1 MPQQTAHKRFG
12 QAEYDPSTGR
22 WLVALVV
29 LAAFVLGALAL
40 SHQGSPRMHDKGQ
53 VEQGA
58 TIPNPTEL
66 SPAQTKVQ

>member
-1 MPQQTAHKRFG
+1 MPRETAHKRFG

-22 WLVALVV
+22 WLVALLV

-40 SHQGSPRMHDKGQ
+40 RHQGSPRMDDKRQ
-53 VEQGA
+53 AERGA

-66 SPAQTKVQ
+66 SPAQSKTQ